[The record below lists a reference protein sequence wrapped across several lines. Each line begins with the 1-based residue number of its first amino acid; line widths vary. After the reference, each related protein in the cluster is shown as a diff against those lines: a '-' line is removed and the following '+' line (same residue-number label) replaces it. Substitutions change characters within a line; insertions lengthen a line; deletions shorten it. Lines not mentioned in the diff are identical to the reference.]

1 MKNAIRDLGLVNL
14 AALQDYEAVKERVFF
29 LQNQYDDLVKAKE
42 TLYETIAEINTTS
55 AERLAETY
63 KTLRQEF
70 QTMFKLL
77 FKGGQADLQLTD
89 PEKIL
94 ESGIEIVAQP
104 PGKKPQNLLLLSGE
118 KGLLRL
124 LHCFWLSEK

>member
-94 ESGIEIVAQP
+94 ERIEIVAQP